1 MGHLQQKMKEISEK
15 VQETTLAV
23 VQAQERMMLAK
34 VRFQDE
40 LAELTLDKRPQ
51 QAAQASIAK

>member
-1 MGHLQQKMKEISEK
+1 M
-15 VQETTLAV
+15 